1 MDEPDGVAG
10 VTSIK
15 QSQPT
20 LVEEVLAHE
29 SLGWYHNVLFLYVYF
44 NNEDIFEIM
53 CF

>member
-1 MDEPDGVAG
+1 MDEPDGVAE

-29 SLGWYHNVLFLYVYF
+29 SLGWCSKVLFFVALC
-44 NNEDIFEIM
+44 IS
-53 CF
+53 